1 MNTHQN
7 PHSIPPAVAERR
19 SARRATAQRSGK
31 SFRSGRR
38 DGATANSGTLP
49 GFAHRSS
56 RRLAAFA
63 GALLA
68 ALLTHAPLA
77 LADDTEVYVSN
88 ATEGTQPNIL
98 FIVDTSGSMNG
109 IVNIPAVYDPA
120 TTYSGTCS
128 PTRIYWTTNSTP
140 PSCSSTQWVPTT
152 QNFCK
157 AMAPAFA
164 SGGRFTDQAAMWRRD
179 WGILGERSW
188 TDQRWQSLQDG
199 ANTHALECEDDSGK
213 HGSADGVWYADKDA
227 RNSANKWNSAAS
239 KKYAY
244 SGSYEFWSA
253 NYLNWW
259 AATGGSGTIPV
270 TRLWIVQDV
279 AKKLVDRL
287 NGVNIGLM
295 RFDSN
300 ASGGYQGGPVTLPIA
315 DIAESREQFKTTI
328 SGYTPSGNTPLEE
341 TLWEAYLYFTGQAVK
356 YGLTSSPTSVAG
368 SKNPSDTSK
377 YKTPIV
383 EACQKNYIVYLTDG
397 EPTEDADAHGLIY
410 NLLGTRPKGNCTTS
424 TSTSASNQGVCL
436 DELAGYMND
445 YLDAAPNL
453 AGIQNIVT
461 YTVGFFSDQTLLD
474 DTAVKGGGK
483 YYTVDDYAG
492 LEASLSEIFI
502 EILLREGLFTAP
514 AVSVNAFN
522 RLEHRDEIYFAL
534 FAPQDRVSWP
544 GNVKR
549 YRYNAAFNNGTG
561 NTPGA
566 IVDVDG
572 FSAIDPASGSF
583 RSGAKSWWSDVLDGD
598 EVAKGGAA
606 NEQSLTNRKVYT
618 YTGAAAPNNADLT
631 TTANRLHEDNL
642 TTLTPLLAIQD
653 TSIPATDLIQW
664 ARGVD
669 LLDADRD
676 GVTNEARKQ
685 MADPLHTR
693 PVLITYGGTEA
704 SPDLTIYAMT
714 NDGFL
719 YALNPSDGSERFAF
733 MPKELLANI
742 EDLYVNEAGTNH
754 IYGLDGPLVT
764 RVKNTGN
771 VALQSSE
778 GDFAW
783 LYLGMRRGGKNY
795 YALDVTDRTTP
806 RLKWMI
812 KGGVSGSFA
821 EMGQSW
827 SAPVITRMNVGGTAR
842 NVMIFAGGYDPNHD
856 TKTTRSNDGQGRA
869 IYIADADTGAFI
881 WSGGTADTS
890 PETFT
895 RTFADMHYAI
905 ASDVN
910 ALDMNGDGY
919 ADQLYVGDL
928 GGQLWRFDV
937 ANGQS
942 GANLVTGGVILD
954 VGGTTAATNRRFH
967 YAPSAALARKDGVT
981 YLALAVGSGWREH
994 PLDTVV
1000 DDRFYVIKQPAAFG
1014 PPLNSGGAVSYTKL
1028 TESSLSD
1035 MTTNLIQQG
1044 TAAEQTAAAAD
1055 LAAKQGWYIQLEDD
1069 GEKAL
1074 AQAEIF
1080 NEQIVFSTF
1089 TPAVSTT
1096 TCGGAVGA
1104 GATYLVDLYDGRAV
1118 QNLDSAADDPNRD
1131 KPCAETGVN
1140 CFKAD
1145 RKRGLRRGGIPPGAV
1160 ILFPPGAD
1168 PVILI
1173 GPETPFTANFGQLTQ
1188 RTFWRDVPN

>member
-1 MNTHQN
+1 MKPSSN
-7 PHSIPPAVAERR
+7 A
-19 SARRATAQRSGK
+19 K
-31 SFRSGRR
+31 SGR
-38 DGATANSGTLP
+38 
-49 GFAHRSS
+49 F
-56 RRLAAFA
+56 AAFS
-63 GALLA
+63 GAALA
-68 ALLTHAPLA
+68 ALITHAPLA

-88 ATEGTQPNIL
+88 GTAGTQPNIL
-98 FIVDTSGSMNG
+98 FIVDTSGSMSTN
-109 IVNIPAVYDPA
+109 VTIPAVYDPA
-120 TTYSGTCS
+120 TTYSGSCS
-128 PTRIYWTTNSTP
+128 SSRIYWSTNSTP
-140 PSCSSTQWVPTT
+140 PSCSTDQWIPTT
-152 QNFCK
+152 TTKNTCN
-157 AMAPAFA
+157 ASIAAFA
-164 SGGRFTDQAAMWRRD
+164 STGRFTDQAAMWRRD
-179 WGILGERSW
+179 WGLFGERSW
-188 TDQRWQSLQDG
+188 TDQRWQSLQAG
-199 ANTHALECEDDSGK
+199 ANNHELECEDDSGN
-213 HGSADGVWYADKDA
+213 HGSAAGVWYADKDA
-227 RNSANKWNSAAS
+227 RNSANKWNSSPS

-244 SGSYEFWSA
+244 TTTYNFWSA

-259 AATGGSGTIPV
+259 ASTGGSGTMTV

-295 RFDSN
+295 RFD
-300 ASGGYQGGPVTLPIA
+300 ASSGNGGYQGGPVTLPIA
-315 DIAESREQFKTTI
+315 DIATTRDTFKTTI
-328 SGYTPSGNTPLEE
+328 SSYTPSGNTPLEE
-341 TLWEAYLYFTGQAVK
+341 TFWEAYLYMTGQTVK
-356 YGLTSSPTSVAG
+356 YGLNSSPVSVAS

-377 YKTPIV
+377 YKSPIV

-397 EPTEDADAHGLIY
+397 EPTEDTNAHSLIY
-410 NLLGTRPKGNCTTS
+410 NLLGTRPKGNCSATS
-424 TSTSASNQGVCL
+424 TTDGICL

-453 AGIQNIVT
+453 SGIQNIIT

-514 AVSVNAFN
+514 AVSVNDFK
-522 RLEHRDEIYFAL
+522 RMFHRDELYFAL
-534 FAPQDRVSWP
+534 FAPQDRVSWS

-549 YRYNAAFNNGTG
+549 YRYDAAFNNGTD
-561 NTPGA
+561 TPPGA

-572 FSAIDPASGSF
+572 FSAVDPASGSF

-618 YTGAAAPNNADLT
+618 YTGSAAPNNADLT
-631 TTANRLHEDNL
+631 TTANKLHEDNL

-704 SPDLTIYAMT
+704 SPDLTLYAMT

-719 YALNPSDGSERFAF
+719 YAINTSDGTERFAF

-754 IYGLDGPLVT
+754 IYGLDGALVP
-764 RVKNTGN
+764 RVRNTGE
-771 VALQSSE
+771 VALDAGA

-795 YALDVTDRTTP
+795 YALDVTDRNTP

-905 ASDVN
+905 ASDVT

-954 VGGTTAATNRRFH
+954 VGGTTTATNRRFH

-981 YLALAVGSGWREH
+981 YLALAIGTGWREH

-1000 DDRFYVIKQPAAFG
+1000 DDRFYVIKQAAAFG
-1014 PPLNSGGAVSYTKL
+1014 PPASGSYTKL
-1028 TESSLSD
+1028 TEANLSD
-1035 MTTNLIQQG
+1035 VTANLIQQG
-1044 TAAEQTAAAAD
+1044 TAAEQTAAAAN
-1055 LAAKQGWYIQLEDD
+1055 LAARQGWYIQLEAD

-1074 AQAEIF
+1074 AQAEIL
-1080 NEQIVFSTF
+1080 NDQIIFSTF

-1096 TCGGAVGA
+1096 SCGGAVGA
-1104 GATYLVDLYDGRAV
+1104 GAAYLVDLYDGRAV
-1118 QNLDSAADDPNRD
+1118 QNLDAAADDRDRD
-1131 KPCAETGVN
+1131 KLCGEDELACV
-1140 CFKAD
+1140 KAD
-1145 RKRGLRRGGIPPGAV
+1145 RKRGLRRGGIPPGV
-1160 ILFPPGAD
+1160 VVFYPPSA
-1168 PVILI
+1168 
-1173 GPETPFTANFGQLTQ
+1173 GPEAFYGPENPFDIKSDPKVI
-1188 RTFWRDVPN
+1188 RTYWREVIEENSP

>member
-1 MNTHQN
+1 MNKN
-7 PHSIPPAVAERR
+7 
-19 SARRATAQRSGK
+19 
-31 SFRSGRR
+31 
-38 DGATANSGTLP
+38 NSR
-49 GFAHRSS
+49 H
-56 RRLAAFA
+56 RLAAFC
-63 GALLA
+63 GALGLS
-68 ALLTHAPLA
+68 LLTGAPLA
-77 LADDTEVYVSN
+77 LADDTEVYVTNS
-88 ATEGTQPNIL
+88 TEGSQPNIL
-98 FIVDTSGSMNG
+98 FIVDTSGSMSTE
-109 IVNIPAVYDPA
+109 VTIPVVYDPA
-120 TTYSGTCS
+120 TTYSGSCS
-128 PTRIYWTTNSTP
+128 SSRVYWSTGSTP
-140 PSCSSTQWVPTT
+140 PSCSTSQWVPTS

-157 AMAPAFA
+157 AALTPLANT
-164 SGGRFTDQAAMWRRD
+164 GRFTDAAAMWRRD
-179 WGILGERSW
+179 WGLVGERSW
-188 TDQRWQSLQDG
+188 TDQRWQTLQSG

-227 RNSANKWNSAAS
+227 RNSASKWNSAAA
-239 KKYAY
+239 KKYGY
-244 SGSYEFWSA
+244 STVYNFWSA

-259 AATGGSGTIPV
+259 ASTGGTMDV

-279 AKKLVDRL
+279 ARKLADRL

-295 RFDSN
+295 RFDSSN
-300 ASGGYQGGPVTLPIA
+300 TDGYQGGPVTLPIA
-315 DIAESREQFKTTI
+315 DISESRDLFKTTI
-328 SGYTPSGNTPLEE
+328 SGYTPSGNTPLAE
-341 TLWEAYLYFTGQAVK
+341 TFWEAYLYFTGQAVK
-356 YGLTSSPTSVAG
+356 YGLNSSPVSVAT

-377 YKTPIV
+377 YKSPIA

-397 EPTEDADAHGLIY
+397 EPTEDTDANQPIY
-410 NLLGTRPKGNCTTS
+410 NLLGTRPKGNCPNSTS
-424 TSTSASNQGVCL
+424 TSTSYNGICL

-445 YLDAAPNL
+445 YLDAAPGL
-453 AGIQNIVT
+453 SGIQNIVT
-461 YTVGFFSDQTLLD
+461 YTVGFFSNQTLLD

-492 LEASLSEIFI
+492 LEKSLSEIFI

-522 RLEHRDEIYFAL
+522 RLNHRDEIYFAL
-534 FAPQDRVSWP
+534 FAPQDRVTWP

-549 YRYNAAFNNGTG
+549 YRYNASFDNGAGT
-561 NTPGA
+561 TPGA
-566 IVDVDG
+566 IVDVAG
-572 FSAIDPASGSF
+572 FSAIDPSTGSF

-606 NEQSLTNRKVYT
+606 NEQSISSRKVYT
-618 YTGAAAPNNADLT
+618 YTGSAAPSNVNLTAAASK
-631 TTANRLHEDNL
+631 LHEDNL
-642 TTLTPLLAIQD
+642 TTLTPLLDIQD
-653 TSIPATDLIQW
+653 TNITATDLIQW

-685 MADPLHTR
+685 MGDPLHTR
-693 PVLITYGGTEA
+693 PVLITYGGTED

-719 YALNPSDGSERFAF
+719 YALNPEDGSESFAF
-733 MPKELLANI
+733 MPKELLPNI
-742 EDLYVNEAGTNH
+742 ENLYVNEAGTNH

-764 RVKNTGN
+764 RVKNTGA
-771 VALQSSE
+771 VTLQTSE

-795 YALDVTDRTTP
+795 YALDVTNRTTP
-806 RLKWMI
+806 TLKWMI
-812 KGGVSGSFA
+812 KGGATGDFA

-827 SAPVITRMNVGGTAR
+827 SAPAITRMNIGGTLK
-842 NVMIFAGGYDPNHD
+842 NVMVFAGGYDPNHD

-869 IYIADADTGAFI
+869 LYIADADTGALL

-895 RTFADMHYAI
+895 KTFADMHYAI

-910 ALDMNGDGY
+910 VLDMNGDGA

-942 GANLVTGGVILD
+942 GASLVTGGVILD
-954 VGGTTAATNRRFH
+954 VGGTTTATNRRFH
-967 YAPSAALARKDGVT
+967 YAPSVALAKNDGAT
-981 YLALAVGSGWREH
+981 YLALAIGSGWREH

-1000 DDRFYVIKQPAAFG
+1000 DDRFYTLKQTAVFG
-1014 PPLNSGGAVSYTKL
+1014 PPRNSGGAITYTKL
-1028 TESSLSD
+1028 TESNLYD
-1035 MTTNLIQQG
+1035 VTANLIQQG
-1044 TAAEQTAAAAD
+1044 NATEQAAALAG
-1055 LAAKQGWYIQLEDD
+1055 LAASQGWYIQLEGD

-1080 NEQIVFSTF
+1080 NEQIVFSSF

-1096 TCGGAVGA
+1096 TCGGAIGA
-1104 GATYLVDLYDGRAV
+1104 GSSYLVDLYDGRAV
-1118 QNLDSAADDPNRD
+1118 KNLDTTADDPNRD
-1131 KPCAETGVN
+1131 KPCTADGVS
-1140 CFKAD
+1140 CVKAD
-1145 RKRGLRRGGIPPGAV
+1145 RKRGLKRGGIPPGAV
-1160 ILFPPGAD
+1160 ILFPAGAD

>member
-1 MNTHQN
+1 MKPSSN
-7 PHSIPPAVAERR
+7 A
-19 SARRATAQRSGK
+19 K
-31 SFRSGRR
+31 SGR
-38 DGATANSGTLP
+38 
-49 GFAHRSS
+49 F
-56 RRLAAFA
+56 AAFS
-63 GALLA
+63 GAALA
-68 ALLTHAPLA
+68 ALITHAPLA

-88 ATEGTQPNIL
+88 GTAGTQPNIL
-98 FIVDTSGSMNG
+98 FIVDTSGSMSTK
-109 IVNIPAVYDPA
+109 VTIPAVYDPA
-120 TTYSGTCS
+120 TTYSGSCS
-128 PTRIYWTTNSTP
+128 SSRIYWSTNSTP
-140 PSCSSTQWVPTT
+140 PSCSTDQWIPTT
-152 QNFCK
+152 TTKNTCN
-157 AMAPAFA
+157 ASIAAFA
-164 SGGRFTDQAAMWRRD
+164 STGRFTDQAAMWRRD
-179 WGILGERSW
+179 WGLFGERSW
-188 TDQRWQSLQDG
+188 TDQRWQSLQAG
-199 ANTHALECEDDSGK
+199 ANNHELECEDDSGN
-213 HGSADGVWYADKDA
+213 HGSAAGVWYADKDA
-227 RNSANKWNSAAS
+227 RNSANKWNSSPS

-244 SGSYEFWSA
+244 TTTYNFWSA

-259 AATGGSGTIPV
+259 ASTGGSGTMTV

-295 RFDSN
+295 RFDSSN
-300 ASGGYQGGPVTLPIA
+300 SGGYQGGPVTLPIA
-315 DIAESREQFKTTI
+315 DIATTRDTFKTTI
-328 SGYTPSGNTPLEE
+328 SGYSPSGNTPLEE
-341 TLWEAYLYFTGQAVK
+341 TFWEAYLYFTGQAVK

-377 YKTPIV
+377 YKSPIA

-397 EPTEDADAHGLIY
+397 EPTEDVDAHSLIY
-410 NLLGTRPKGNCTTS
+410 NLLGTRPKGNCSATS
-424 TSTSASNQGVCL
+424 TTDGICL
-436 DELAGYMND
+436 DEMAGYMND

-453 AGIQNIVT
+453 SGIQNIIT
-461 YTVGFFSDQTLLD
+461 YTVGFFSDQNLLD

-534 FAPQDRVSWP
+534 FAPQDRVTWP

-572 FSAIDPASGSF
+572 FSAIDPSTGSF
-583 RSGAKSWWSDVLDGD
+583 RSGAKSWWSDLLDGD

-618 YTGAAAPNNADLT
+618 YTGSAAPANADLT
-631 TTANRLHEDNL
+631 TTANKLHEDNL

-653 TSIPATDLIQW
+653 TSLAATDLIQW

-676 GVTNEARKQ
+676 GVTNEIRRQ

-693 PVLITYGGTEA
+693 PVLITYGGTET

-719 YALNPSDGSERFAF
+719 YALNPSDGTERWAF

-764 RVKNTGN
+764 RVKNTGD
-771 VALQSSE
+771 VALQTSE

-795 YALDVTDRTTP
+795 YALDVTDRSTP

-812 KGGVSGSFA
+812 KGGTTGNFA

-827 SAPVITRMNVGGTAR
+827 SAPYITRMNIGGTLK
-842 NVMIFAGGYDPNHD
+842 NVMVFAGGYDPNHD

-869 IYIADADTGAFI
+869 LYIADADSGALL

-895 RTFADMHYAI
+895 KTFTDMHYAI

-910 ALDMNGDGY
+910 VLDMNGDGT

-954 VGGTTAATNRRFH
+954 VGGTTTATNRRFH

-981 YLALAVGSGWREH
+981 YLSLAIGSGWREH

-1000 DDRFYVIKQPAAFG
+1000 DDRFYTLKQTAVFG
-1014 PPLNSGGAVSYTKL
+1014 PPKNSSGAITYTKL
-1028 TESSLSD
+1028 TEADLYD
-1035 MTTNLIQQG
+1035 VTANLIQQG
-1044 TAAEQTAAAAD
+1044 NATEQTAA
-1055 LAAKQGWYIQLEDD
+1055 LAGLSASQGWYIQLEGD

-1104 GATYLVDLYDGRAV
+1104 GASYLVDLYDGRAV
-1118 QNLDSAADDPNRD
+1118 QNLDSTADDPNRD
-1131 KPCAETGVN
+1131 KPCTETGVS
-1140 CFKAD
+1140 CIKAD

-1160 ILFPPGAD
+1160 ILFPAGAD

-1173 GPETPFTANFGQLTQ
+1173 GPETPFSANFGQLTQ

>member
-1 MNTHQN
+1 MNKNN
-7 PHSIPPAVAERR
+7 PR
-19 SARRATAQRSGK
+19 
-31 SFRSGRR
+31 
-38 DGATANSGTLP
+38 
-49 GFAHRSS
+49 
-56 RRLAAFA
+56 RRLAAFL
-63 GALLA
+63 GAVGLS
-68 ALLTHAPLA
+68 LLTGAPLA

-88 ATEGTQPNIL
+88 STEGSQPNIL
-98 FIVDTSGSMNG
+98 FIVDTSGSMSTS
-109 IVNIPAVYDPA
+109 VTIPAVYDPA
-120 TTYSGTCS
+120 TTYTGSCS
-128 PTRIYWTTNSTP
+128 SSRIYWSTNSTP
-140 PSCSSTQWVPTT
+140 PACSTTQWFPTT
-152 QNFCK
+152 QNYCK
-157 AMAPAFA
+157 AALSPLA
-164 SGGRFTDQAAMWRRD
+164 SSGRFTDQAAMWRRD
-179 WGILGERSW
+179 WGLFGERSF
-188 TDQRWQSLQDG
+188 TDQRWQTLQAG
-199 ANTHALECEDDSGK
+199 ANNHALECEDDSGK

-227 RNSANKWNSAAS
+227 RNSGTKWNSAPA
-239 KKYAY
+239 KKYGYSTAY
-244 SGSYEFWSA
+244 NFWSA

-259 AATGGSGTIPV
+259 VATGGSGTINV

-295 RFDSN
+295 RFDST
-300 ASGGYQGGPVTLPIA
+300 SPYQGGPVTLPIA
-315 DIAESREQFKTTI
+315 DIAETRDLFKTTI
-328 SGYTPSGNTPLEE
+328 SGYTPAGNTPLAE
-341 TLWEAYLYFTGQAVK
+341 TFWEAYLYFTGQTVK
-356 YGLTSSPTSVAG
+356 YGAASSPITSV
-368 SKNPSDTSK
+368 PTSRSSTDNTK
-377 YKTPIV
+377 YKSPIL

-397 EPTEDADAHGLIY
+397 EPTEDTDANQPIY
-410 NLLGTRPKGNCTTS
+410 NLLGTRPKGNCPNSTS
-424 TSTSASNQGVCL
+424 TSTSNNGICL

-445 YLDAAPNL
+445 YLDAAPSL
-453 AGIQNIVT
+453 GGIQNVVT
-461 YTVGFFSDQTLLD
+461 YTVGFFSDQNLLD

-492 LEASLSEIFI
+492 LEQSLSEIFI

-534 FAPQDRVSWP
+534 FAPQDRVTWP

-549 YRYNAAFNNGTG
+549 YRYNAAYDNGAGT
-561 NTPGA
+561 TPGA

-572 FSAIDPASGSF
+572 FSAIDPSTGSF

-606 NEQSLTNRKVYT
+606 NEQSISSRKVYT
-618 YTGAAAPNNADLT
+618 YTGSAAPSNVNLTAAASK
-631 TTANRLHEDNL
+631 LHEDNL
-642 TTLTPLLAIQD
+642 TALTPLLDIQD
-653 TSIPATDLIQW
+653 SSISATDLIQW

-676 GVTNEARKQ
+676 DVTNEARKQ
-685 MADPLHTR
+685 VADPLHTR
-693 PVLITYGGTEA
+693 PVLITYGGTES

-719 YALNPSDGSERFAF
+719 YALNPSDGTERFAF
-733 MPKELLANI
+733 MPKELLPNI

-754 IYGLDGPLVT
+754 VYGMDGPLVT
-764 RVKNTGN
+764 RVKNTGA
-771 VALQSSE
+771 VTLQTSE
-778 GDFAW
+778 GDFAY

-795 YALDVTDRTTP
+795 YTLDVTDRTTP
-806 RLKWMI
+806 VLKWMI
-812 KGGVSGSFA
+812 KGGVSGDFA

-827 SAPVITRMNVGGTAR
+827 SAPAITKMNIGGTVK
-842 NVMIFAGGYDPNHD
+842 NVMVFAGGYDPNHD
-856 TKTTRSNDGQGRA
+856 TKTTRGNDGQGRA
-869 IYIADADTGAFI
+869 LYIADADTGAKI

-895 RTFADMHYAI
+895 KTFTDMHYAI

-910 ALDMNGDGY
+910 TLDMNGDGN

-942 GANLVTGGVILD
+942 GTSLVTGGVILD
-954 VGGTTAATNRRFH
+954 VGGSTTATNRRFH
-967 YAPSAALARKDGVT
+967 YAPTVALAKKDGAA
-981 YLALAVGSGWREH
+981 YLALAIGSGWREH
-994 PLDTVV
+994 PLDTAV
-1000 DDRFYVIKQPAAFG
+1000 DDRFYTLKQTAVFG
-1014 PPLNSGGAVSYTKL
+1014 PPKNTSGVITYTKL
-1028 TESSLSD
+1028 TEANLYD
-1035 MTTNLIQQG
+1035 VTANLIQQG
-1044 TAAEQTAAAAD
+1044 NTTEQAAA
-1055 LAAKQGWYIQLEDD
+1055 LAGLAGSQGWYIQLEGD

-1074 AQAEIF
+1074 ATAEVL
-1080 NEQIVFSTF
+1080 NEQIIFSTF

-1104 GATYLVDLYDGRAV
+1104 GASYLVDLYDGRAV
-1118 QNLDSAADDPNRD
+1118 KNLDTTADDANRD
-1131 KPCAETGVN
+1131 KPCTADGVS
-1140 CFKAD
+1140 CVKAD

-1160 ILFPPGAD
+1160 ILFPAGAD

>member
-1 MNTHQN
+1 MK
-7 PHSIPPAVAERR
+7 PSSHS
-19 SARRATAQRSGK
+19 K
-31 SFRSGRR
+31 
-38 DGATANSGTLP
+38 
-49 GFAHRSS
+49 S
-56 RRLAAFA
+56 RRFA
-63 GALLA
+63 GFSGAALA
-68 ALLTHAPLA
+68 ALITQAPLA

-88 ATEGTQPNIL
+88 GTANTQPNIL
-98 FIVDTSGSMNG
+98 FIVDTSGSMSTN
-109 IVNIPAVYDPA
+109 VTIPSVYDPA
-120 TTYSGTCS
+120 ATYTGSCS
-128 PTRIYWTTNSTP
+128 TSRVYWTTGSTP
-140 PSCSSTQWVPTT
+140 PSCSTNQWIPTT
-152 QNFCK
+152 KYYCN
-157 AMAPAFA
+157 ASTAAFA
-164 SGGRFTDQAAMWRRD
+164 SSGRFTDQAAMWRRD
-179 WGILGERSW
+179 WGFFGENIFTSY
-188 TDQRWQSLQDG
+188 RWQTLQAG
-199 ANTHALECEDDSGK
+199 ANNHELECEDDSGN
-213 HGSADGVWYADKDA
+213 HGSTAGVWYADKDA
-227 RNSANKWNSAAS
+227 RNSDSKWTAAAS

-244 SGSYEFWSA
+244 SSTYNFWSA

-259 AATGGSGTIPV
+259 ASTGGSGTMTV

-295 RFDSN
+295 RFDSSSGN
-300 ASGGYQGGPVTLPIA
+300 GGYQGGPVTLPVA
-315 DIAESREQFKTTI
+315 DIATTRDTFKTTI
-328 SGYTPSGNTPLEE
+328 SSYTASGNTPLEE
-341 TLWEAYLYFTGQAVK
+341 TFWEAYLYMTGQTVK
-356 YGLTSSPTSVAG
+356 YGLNSSPVSVAS
-368 SKNPSDTSK
+368 SKNTSDTTK
-377 YKTPIV
+377 YKSPIV
-383 EACQKNYIVYLTDG
+383 EACQKNYMVYLTDG
-397 EPTEDADAHGLIY
+397 EPTEDVDAHSLIY
-410 NLLGTRPKGNCTTS
+410 NLLGTRPKGNCSATS
-424 TSTSASNQGVCL
+424 TTDGICL
-436 DELAGYMND
+436 DEMAGYMND

-453 AGIQNIVT
+453 SGIQNIIT
-461 YTVGFFSDQTLLD
+461 YTVGFFSDQNLLD

-534 FAPQDRVSWP
+534 FAPQDRVTWP

-549 YRYNAAFNNGTG
+549 YRYNATFDNGTG
-561 NTPGA
+561 ATPGA

-572 FSAIDPASGSF
+572 FSAIDPATGSF
-583 RSGAKSWWSDVLDGD
+583 RSGAKSWWSDLLDGD

-618 YTGAAAPNNADLT
+618 YTGTAAPNNADLT
-631 TTANRLHEDNL
+631 TTANKLHEDNL

-653 TSIPATDLIQW
+653 TNIAATDLIQW

-676 GVTNEARKQ
+676 GVTNEIRRQ

-693 PVLITYGGTEA
+693 PVLITYGGTET

-714 NDGFL
+714 NEGFL
-719 YALNPSDGSERFAF
+719 YALNPSDGTERFAF
-733 MPKELLANI
+733 MPKELLPNI

-764 RVKNTGN
+764 RVKNTGD
-771 VALQSSE
+771 VALLSSE
-778 GDFAW
+778 SDFAW

-795 YALDVTDRTTP
+795 YALDVTNRDTP

-881 WSGGTADTS
+881 WSGGTTDTS

-895 RTFADMHYAI
+895 KTFTDMHYAI

-910 ALDMNGDGY
+910 ALDLNGDGY

-954 VGGTTAATNRRFH
+954 VGGTTTATNRRFH

-981 YLALAVGSGWREH
+981 YLSLAIGSGWREH
-994 PLDTVV
+994 PLDTAV
-1000 DDRFYVIKQPAAFG
+1000 DDRFYVIKQPAAAG
-1014 PPLNSGGAVSYTKL
+1014 PPLNTSGAVSYTKL
-1028 TESSLSD
+1028 TESNLSD
-1035 MTTNLIQQG
+1035 VTANLIQQG

-1055 LAAKQGWYIQLEDD
+1055 LAAKQGWYIQLEAD

-1104 GATYLVDLYDGRAV
+1104 GASYLVDLYDGRAV
-1118 QNLDSAADDPNRD
+1118 QNLDSTADDPNRD
-1131 KPCAETGVN
+1131 KPCTETGVS
-1140 CFKAD
+1140 CIKAD

-1160 ILFPPGAD
+1160 ILFPAGAD

-1173 GPETPFTANFGQLTQ
+1173 GPETPFSANFGQLTQ

>member
-1 MNTHQN
+1 MNKNN
-7 PHSIPPAVAERR
+7 PRH
-19 SARRATAQRSGK
+19 
-31 SFRSGRR
+31 
-38 DGATANSGTLP
+38 
-49 GFAHRSS
+49 
-56 RRLAAFA
+56 RLAAFLVAA
-63 GALLA
+63 GLS
-68 ALLTHAPLA
+68 LLTGAPLA

-88 ATEGTQPNIL
+88 SAEGTQPNIL
-98 FIVDTSGSMNG
+98 FIVDTSGSMG
-109 IVNIPAVYDPA
+109 TIVNIPSVYDPA
-120 TTYSGTCS
+120 TTYSGSCS
-128 PTRIYWTTNSTP
+128 TSRIYWSTGSTP
-140 PSCSSTQWVPTT
+140 PSCSTDQWIPTS

-157 AMAPAFA
+157 AGIDPFTKT
-164 SGGRFTDQAAMWRRD
+164 GRFTDQAAMWRRD

-188 TDQRWQSLQDG
+188 TDQRWQSLQAG
-199 ANTHALECEDDSGK
+199 ANTHAFECEDDSGT

-244 SGSYEFWSA
+244 PSAPYEFWSA

-295 RFDSN
+295 RFDSSS
-300 ASGGYQGGPVTLPIA
+300 SGGYQGGPVTLPIA
-315 DIAESREQFKTTI
+315 DIATTRDTFKTTI
-328 SGYTPSGNTPLEE
+328 SAYTPSGNTPLEE
-341 TLWEAYLYFTGQAVK
+341 TFWEAYLYFTGQAVK
-356 YGLTSSPTSVAG
+356 YGLTSSPTSVAS

-377 YKTPIV
+377 YKSPIA

-397 EPTEDADAHGLIY
+397 EPTEDVDAHSLIY

-424 TSTSASNQGVCL
+424 TSTSGSNQGICL
-436 DELAGYMND
+436 DELAGYMHD

-453 AGIQNIVT
+453 SAIQNIVT
-461 YTVGFFSDQTLLD
+461 YTVGFFSDQNLLD

-492 LEASLSEIFI
+492 LEKSLSEIFI
-502 EILLREGLFTAP
+502 EILLNEGLFTAP

-522 RLEHRDEIYFAL
+522 RLNHRDEIYFAL
-534 FAPQDRVSWP
+534 FAPQTKATWP

-561 NTPGA
+561 YTPGA

-572 FSAIDPASGSF
+572 FSAINPLTGSF
-583 RSGAKSWWSDVLDGD
+583 RDGAKSWWSDELDG
-598 EVAKGGAA
+598 EVVAKGGAA

-618 YTGAAAPNNADLT
+618 YTGSAAPNNADLT
-631 TTANRLHEDNL
+631 ATSNKLHEDNL
-642 TTLTPLLAIQD
+642 ATLEPLLAIQD
-653 TSIPATDLIQW
+653 SNIVPTELIQW

-719 YALNPSDGSERFAF
+719 YALNPSDGTERFAF

-754 IYGLDGPLVT
+754 IYGLDGPLAT
-764 RVKNTGN
+764 RVKNTGD
-771 VALQSSE
+771 VALQTSE

-795 YALDVTDRTTP
+795 YALDVTDRSTP

-812 KGGVSGSFA
+812 KGGTTGNFA

-827 SAPVITRMNVGGTAR
+827 SQPYITKMNIGGTLK
-842 NVMIFAGGYDPNHD
+842 NVMVFAGGYDPNHD

-869 IYIADADTGAFI
+869 LYIADADSGALL

-895 RTFADMHYAI
+895 KTFTDMRYAI

-910 ALDMNGDGY
+910 VLDMNGDGT

-942 GANLVTGGVILD
+942 GASLVTGGVILD
-954 VGGTTAATNRRFH
+954 VGGTTTATNRRFH

-981 YLALAVGSGWREH
+981 YLSLAIGTGWREH
-994 PLDTVV
+994 PLDTAV
-1000 DDRFYVIKQPAAFG
+1000 DDRFYTLKQTAVFG
-1014 PPLNSGGAVSYTKL
+1014 PPKNTSGVITYTKL
-1028 TESSLSD
+1028 TEANLYD
-1035 MTTNLIQQG
+1035 VTANLIQQG
-1044 TAAEQTAAAAD
+1044 NTTEQAAA
-1055 LAAKQGWYIQLEDD
+1055 LAGLSASQGWYIQLEGD

-1080 NEQIVFSTF
+1080 NEQIVFSSF

-1104 GATYLVDLYDGRAV
+1104 GSSYLVDLYDGRAV
-1118 QNLDSAADDPNRD
+1118 KNLDSTADDANRD
-1131 KPCAETGVN
+1131 KPCTEDGVN
-1140 CFKAD
+1140 CVKAD
-1145 RKRGLRRGGIPPGAV
+1145 RKRGLKRGGIPPGAV
-1160 ILFPPGAD
+1160 ILFPAGAD

-1173 GPETPFTANFGQLTQ
+1173 GPETPFTADFGQLTQ

>member
-1 MNTHQN
+1 MNKNNH
-7 PHSIPPAVAERR
+7 RR
-19 SARRATAQRSGK
+19 SIALAAANRVIARGTAPWRSTMPFG
-31 SFRSGRR
+31 SAAGGRSAAQPAPPRP
-38 DGATANSGTLP
+38 L
-49 GFAHRSS
+49 S
-56 RRLAAFA
+56 RRGAAFG
-63 GALLA
+63 GAALA
-68 ALLTHAPLA
+68 ALIAQAPLA

-98 FIVDTSGSMNG
+98 FIVDTSGSMNTE
-109 IVNIPAVYDPA
+109 VTIPSVYDPA
-120 TTYSGTCS
+120 TTYSGSCS
-128 PTRIYWTTNSTP
+128 TSRIYWTTNSTP
-140 PSCSSTQWVPTT
+140 PSCSTDQWIPTT
-152 QNFCK
+152 KNTCN
-157 AMAPAFA
+157 AGIAAFA
-164 SGGRFTDQAAMWRRD
+164 SSGRFTDQAAMWRRD

-188 TDQRWQSLQDG
+188 TDQRWQTLQAG
-199 ANTHALECEDDSGK
+199 ANNHELECEDDSGK
-213 HGSADGVWYADKDA
+213 HGSAAGVWYADKDA

-239 KKYAY
+239 KKYGY
-244 SGSYEFWSA
+244 SSTYNFWSA

-259 AATGGSGTIPV
+259 AATGGSGTMKK

-295 RFDSN
+295 RFDGVSL
-300 ASGGYQGGPVTLPIA
+300 YQGGPVTLPIA
-315 DIAESREQFKTTI
+315 DIAETRELFKTTI

-341 TLWEAYLYFTGQAVK
+341 TFWEAYLYFTGQAVK

-377 YKTPIV
+377 YKSPIA

-397 EPTEDADAHGLIY
+397 EPTEDVDAHGLIY

-424 TSTSASNQGVCL
+424 TSTSSSNQGICL

-453 AGIQNIVT
+453 SGIQNIVT

-514 AVSVNAFN
+514 AVSVNDFK
-522 RLEHRDEIYFAL
+522 RMFHRDELYFAL
-534 FAPQDRVSWP
+534 FAPQDRVSWS

-549 YRYNAAFNNGTG
+549 YRYDAAFNNGTD
-561 NTPGA
+561 TPPGA

-572 FSAIDPASGSF
+572 FSAVDPASGSF

-631 TTANRLHEDNL
+631 TTANKLHEDNL

-676 GVTNEARKQ
+676 GVTNEIRRQ
-685 MADPLHTR
+685 MGDPMHSR
-693 PVLITYGGTEA
+693 PVLITHGGTEA
-704 SPDLTIYAMT
+704 SPDLTLYAMT

-719 YALNPSDGSERFAF
+719 YAINTSDGTERFAF

-754 IYGLDGPLVT
+754 IYGLDGALVP
-764 RVKNTGN
+764 RVRNTGE
-771 VALQSSE
+771 VALDAGA

-795 YALDVTDRTTP
+795 YALDVTDRNTP

-827 SAPVITRMNVGGTAR
+827 SAPVITRMNVGGTVKS
-842 NVMIFAGGYDPNHD
+842 VMIFAGGYDPNHD

-905 ASDVN
+905 ASDVT

-954 VGGTTAATNRRFH
+954 VGGTTTATNRRFH

-981 YLALAVGSGWREH
+981 YLALAIGTGWREH

-1000 DDRFYVIKQPAAFG
+1000 DDRFYVIKQAAAFG
-1014 PPLNSGGAVSYTKL
+1014 PPASGSYTKL
-1028 TESSLSD
+1028 TEANLSD
-1035 MTTNLIQQG
+1035 VTANLIQQG
-1044 TAAEQTAAAAD
+1044 TAAEQTAAAAN
-1055 LAAKQGWYIQLEDD
+1055 LAARQGWYIQLEAD

-1074 AQAEIF
+1074 AQAEIL
-1080 NEQIVFSTF
+1080 NDQIIFSTF

-1096 TCGGAVGA
+1096 SCGGAVGA
-1104 GATYLVDLYDGRAV
+1104 GAAYLVDLYDGRAV
-1118 QNLDSAADDPNRD
+1118 QNLDAAADDRDRD
-1131 KPCAETGVN
+1131 KLCGEDELACV
-1140 CFKAD
+1140 KAD
-1145 RKRGLRRGGIPPGAV
+1145 RKRGLRRGGIPPGV
-1160 ILFPPGAD
+1160 VVFYPPSA
-1168 PVILI
+1168 
-1173 GPETPFTANFGQLTQ
+1173 GPEAFYGPENPFDIKSDPKVI
-1188 RTFWRDVPN
+1188 RTYWREVIEENSP

>member
-1 MNTHQN
+1 MNKN
-7 PHSIPPAVAERR
+7 NRR
-19 SARRATAQRSGK
+19 
-31 SFRSGRR
+31 
-38 DGATANSGTLP
+38 
-49 GFAHRSS
+49 H
-56 RRLAAFA
+56 RLAAFLGAA
-63 GALLA
+63 GLS
-68 ALLTHAPLA
+68 LLTGAPLA

-98 FIVDTSGSMNG
+98 FIVDTSGSMNTL
-109 IVNIPAVYDPA
+109 VNIPAVYDPA
-120 TTYSGTCS
+120 TTYSGSCS
-128 PTRIYWTTNSTP
+128 SSRIYWTTNSTP
-140 PSCSSTQWVPTT
+140 PSCSTSQWIPTS
-152 QNFCK
+152 QNYCK
-157 AMAPAFA
+157 ASLAPLA

-179 WGILGERSW
+179 WGLFGSERSW
-188 TDQRWQSLQDG
+188 TDQRWQTLQSG
-199 ANTHALECEDDSGK
+199 ANNHPLECEDDSGK

-227 RNSANKWNSAAS
+227 RNSANKWNSSAS
-239 KKYAY
+239 KKYGY
-244 SGSYEFWSA
+244 SSTYNFWSA

-295 RFDSN
+295 RFDSSS
-300 ASGGYQGGPVTLPIA
+300 SGGYQGGPVTLPIA
-315 DIAESREQFKTTI
+315 DISETRDLFKTTI
-328 SGYTPSGNTPLEE
+328 SEYTPNGNTPLAE
-341 TLWEAYLYFTGQAVK
+341 TFWEAYLYFTGQAVK
-356 YGLTSSPTSVAG
+356 YGLTSSPTSVTA

-377 YKTPIV
+377 YKSPIA

-397 EPTEDADAHGLIY
+397 EPTEDTNANQPIY
-410 NLLGTRPKGNCTTS
+410 NLLGSRPKGNCVNS
-424 TSTSASNQGVCL
+424 TSTSSSYNGICL

-445 YLDAAPNL
+445 YLDAAPSL
-453 AGIQNIVT
+453 SGIQNIVT

-492 LEASLSEIFI
+492 LEQSLSEIFI

-534 FAPQDRVSWP
+534 FAPQDRVTWP

-549 YRYNAAFNNGTG
+549 YRYNATYDNGAG
-561 NTPGA
+561 NMQGA
-566 IVDVDG
+566 IVDVAG
-572 FSAIDPASGSF
+572 FSAIDPSTGSF

-618 YTGAAAPNNADLT
+618 YTASAAPSNVNLTAAANK
-631 TTANRLHEDNL
+631 LHEDNL
-642 TTLTPLLAIQD
+642 ATLEPLLAIQD
-653 TSIPATDLIQW
+653 SNIPATDLIQW

-704 SPDLTIYAMT
+704 SPDITIYAMT

-733 MPKELLANI
+733 MPKELLPNI
-742 EDLYVNEAGTNH
+742 ENLYVNEAGTNH
-754 IYGLDGPLVT
+754 VYGLDGPLVT

-771 VALQSSE
+771 VALQTSE

-795 YALDVTDRTTP
+795 YALDVTDRATP
-806 RLKWMI
+806 TLKWMI

-827 SAPVITRMNVGGTAR
+827 SAPAIGRMNIGGTVK
-842 NVMIFAGGYDPNHD
+842 NVMVFAGGYDPNHD

-869 IYIADADTGAFI
+869 LYIADADTGALL
-881 WSGGTADTS
+881 WAGGTADTS
-890 PETFT
+890 PETFNK
-895 RTFADMHYAI
+895 TFADMHYAI

-910 ALDMNGDGY
+910 ALDMNGDGLF
-919 ADQLYVGDL
+919 DQIYVGDL

-942 GANLVTGGVILD
+942 GASLVTGGVILD

-967 YAPSAALARKDGVT
+967 YAPSAALAKKDGAT
-981 YLALAVGSGWREH
+981 YLALAIGSGWREH
-994 PLDTVV
+994 PLDTAV
-1000 DDRFYVIKQPAAFG
+1000 DDRFYTLKQTAVFG
-1014 PPLNSGGAVSYTKL
+1014 PPKNSGGAITYTKL
-1028 TESSLSD
+1028 TESNLYD
-1035 MTTNLIQQG
+1035 VTANLIQQG
-1044 TAAEQTAAAAD
+1044 DATEQAAALAG
-1055 LAAKQGWYIQLEDD
+1055 LAASQGWYIQLEDD
-1069 GEKAL
+1069 GEKVL
-1074 AQAEIF
+1074 AQAEVF
-1080 NEQIVFSTF
+1080 NQQIVFSSF

-1096 TCGGAVGA
+1096 TCGGAIGA
-1104 GATYLVDLYDGRAV
+1104 GASYLVDLYDGRAV
-1118 QNLDSAADDPNRD
+1118 KNLDATADDANRD
-1131 KPCAETGVN
+1131 KPCTADGVN
-1140 CFKAD
+1140 CVKAD
-1145 RKRGLRRGGIPPGAV
+1145 RKRGLKRGGIPPGAV
-1160 ILFPPGAD
+1160 ILFPAGHD

-1173 GPETPFTANFGQLTQ
+1173 GPETPFEANFGQLTQ

>member
-1 MNTHQN
+1 MKPSSH
-7 PHSIPPAVAERR
+7 P
-19 SARRATAQRSGK
+19 K
-31 SFRSGRR
+31 
-38 DGATANSGTLP
+38 
-49 GFAHRSS
+49 S
-56 RRLAAFA
+56 RRFAAFS
-63 GALLA
+63 GAALA
-68 ALLTHAPLA
+68 ALITHAPIA

-88 ATEGTQPNIL
+88 GTASTQPNIL
-98 FIVDTSGSMNG
+98 FIVDTSGSMSTN
-109 IVNIPAVYDPA
+109 VTIPSVYDPA
-120 TTYSGTCS
+120 ATYTGSCS
-128 PTRIYWTTNSTP
+128 TSRVYWTTGSTP
-140 PSCSSTQWVPTT
+140 PSCSTNQWIPTT
-152 QNFCK
+152 KYYCN
-157 AMAPAFA
+157 ASTAAFA
-164 SGGRFTDQAAMWRRD
+164 SSGRFTDQAAMWRRD
-179 WGILGERSW
+179 WGFLGERSW
-188 TDQRWQSLQDG
+188 TDQRWQSLQAG
-199 ANTHALECEDDSGK
+199 ANNHELECEDDSGN
-213 HGSADGVWYADKDA
+213 HGSAAGVWYADKDA

-239 KKYAY
+239 KKYGY
-244 SGSYEFWSA
+244 STTYNFWSA

-259 AATGGSGTIPV
+259 ASTGGSGTMTV

-295 RFDSN
+295 RFDSSSN
-300 ASGGYQGGPVTLPIA
+300 NGGYQGGPVTLPVA
-315 DIAESREQFKTTI
+315 DIATTRDTFKTTI
-328 SGYTPSGNTPLEE
+328 SSYTASGNTPLEE
-341 TLWEAYLYFTGQAVK
+341 TFWEAYLYMTGQTVK
-356 YGLTSSPTSVAG
+356 YGLNSSPVSVAS
-368 SKNPSDTSK
+368 SKNTSDTTK
-377 YKTPIV
+377 YKSPIV
-383 EACQKNYIVYLTDG
+383 EACQKNYMVYLTDG
-397 EPTEDADAHGLIY
+397 EPTEDTNAHSLIY
-410 NLLGTRPKGNCTTS
+410 NLLGTRPKGNCSATS
-424 TSTSASNQGVCL
+424 TTDGICL
-436 DELAGYMND
+436 DEMAGYMND

-453 AGIQNIVT
+453 SGIQNIIT
-461 YTVGFFSDQTLLD
+461 YTVGFFSDQNLLD

-534 FAPQDRVSWP
+534 FAPQDRVTWP

-549 YRYNAAFNNGTG
+549 YRYNATFDNGTG
-561 NTPGA
+561 ATPGA

-572 FSAIDPASGSF
+572 FSAIDPATGSF
-583 RSGAKSWWSDVLDGD
+583 RSGAKSWWSDLLDGD

-618 YTGAAAPNNADLT
+618 YTGTAAPNNADLT
-631 TTANRLHEDNL
+631 TTANKLHEDNL

-653 TSIPATDLIQW
+653 TSITATDLIQW

-676 GVTNEARKQ
+676 GVTNEIRKQ

-693 PVLITYGGTEA
+693 PVLITYGGTET

-719 YALNPSDGSERFAF
+719 YALNPSDGTERFAF
-733 MPKELLANI
+733 MPKELLPNI

-754 IYGLDGPLVT
+754 VYGLDGPLVT
-764 RVKNTGN
+764 RVKNTGD
-771 VALQSSE
+771 VTLDSSA

-795 YALDVTDRTTP
+795 YALDVTDRNTP

-827 SAPVITRMNVGGTAR
+827 SSPVITRMNVGGTAK

-895 RTFADMHYAI
+895 KTFADMHYAI

-910 ALDMNGDGY
+910 ALDLNGDGY

-942 GANLVTGGVILD
+942 GASLVTGGVILD
-954 VGGTTAATNRRFH
+954 VGGATTATNRRFH
-967 YAPSAALARKDGVT
+967 YAPSAALAKKNGVT
-981 YLALAVGSGWREH
+981 YLALAIGSGWREH
-994 PLDTVV
+994 PLDTAV
-1000 DDRFYVIKQPAAFG
+1000 DDRFYVIKQPATYG
-1014 PPLNSGGAVSYTKL
+1014 PPLNGSGVITYTKL
-1028 TESSLSD
+1028 TESNLSD

-1044 TAAEQTAAAAD
+1044 TAAEQTTAAAD
-1055 LAAKQGWYIQLEDD
+1055 LAAKQGWFIQLEDD

-1104 GATYLVDLYDGRAV
+1104 GATYLVDLYDGRAM
-1118 QNLDSAADDPNRD
+1118 QNLDSTADDPNRD
-1131 KPCAETGVN
+1131 KPCTETGVS
-1140 CFKAD
+1140 CIKAD